1 MSDIDIQ
8 TENNNNNQNDPLAIA
23 PPNEMAN
30 HLDNFLQNNVFWGKQ
45 RTIQNAK
52 TDPNIKHYSKQALN
66 RYLDEKPYIQRHKH
80 KRRESTYELKTVVSS
95 IGYVQIDIADL
106 RSLGNVAN
114 PYLLVLID
122 KFSRMLFLYEMPNRH
137 NDTIIAKLNEFIIE
151 WNGIT
156 KYTNKKRI
164 TKELLEEPPI
174 KNNKNDNDELTRI
187 KSLTGD
193 REFWSNLIKDW
204 ANQHNI
210 DIYSSKPNDKGATSL
225 VERVIQTV
233 RAMIGRWIT
242 ATGQTDW
249 NSVIAEIERAYNHSK
264 HKSVGVSPV
273 WAFHHIDKFPH
284 LSTRQRKKFDKWQ
297 EDKTEPAPDVVSGVK
312 VGDMVRIKQTYSHLH
327 KKSHLPNWSHRI
339 YTVHRRVGNR
349 FSVVPADNPEEG
361 EKMRKRKNI
370 EGTDT
375 DVNINRNEVELF
387 ADSDLL
393 VIKRVID
400 EPENDVWENVRQNN
414 AQRRLERRMAPL
426 IENENIDFDMFD
438 APQQPRVPN
447 PENVYKKTL
456 PPEDRGDD
464 DIGTYY
470 SSSDDNQTIPKR
482 KKQKKQKKQK
492 KDNEIY
498 LKTINKYRNL
508 EKQNQKKYVAFR
520 NTLNPETKDKIQK
533 LFKKISK
540 RILNTKNTTK
550 IYAEGIVILKKQM
563 INKYKFTKEQTRAII
578 GIFVV
583 KMDKALKKRK
593 LHMIPISEA
602 NPTLRDALSNTN
614 ITTIPRMLRNAR
626 PIPSSVPGI
635 SQAELNNIVSG
646 ALAPSSVPGISQA
659 ELDSITSD
667 ALAEAMNFQ
676 PP

>member
-1 MSDIDIQ
+1 MSDIDI
-8 TENNNNNQNDPLAIA
+8 QNDPLAIA
-23 PPNEMAN
+23 PPNEMTN
-30 HLDNFLQNNVFWGKQ
+30 HLDDFFQKNVFWGKQ

-52 TDPNIKHYSKQALN
+52 TNPNIKHYSKQALN

-95 IGYVQIDIADL
+95 IGYLQIDIADF
-106 RSLGNVAN
+106 RSLGNNNPN
-114 PYLLVLID
+114 PYLLVIID
-122 KFSRMLFLYEMPNRH
+122 KFSRLLFLFEMPNRH
-137 NDTIIAKLNEFIIE
+137 NDSIITNLNEFVME
-151 WNGIT
+151 WNEIT

-164 TKELLEEPPI
+164 TKELLEEPRI
-174 KNNKNDNDELTRI
+174 ENKENSNDELTRI

-193 REFWSNLIKDW
+193 REFWSNQIKNW

-225 VERVIQTV
+225 AERVIQTL
-233 RAMIGRWIT
+233 RGMIGRWMT
-242 ATGQTDW
+242 ATGRTDW
-249 NSVIAEIERAYNHSK
+249 NNVIPEIEEAYNHSK
-264 HKSVGVSPV
+264 HKSVGTTPI
-273 WAFHHIDKFPH
+273 WAFHHIDKFPR
-284 LSTRQRKKFDKWQ
+284 LSTRQRQKFDNWQ

-400 EPENDVWENVRQNN
+400 EPESDVWENVRQNN

-426 IENENIDFDMFD
+426 IDNEILDFDMFD

-470 SSSDDNQTIPKR
+470 SSSDDNQTPTKGAVPKR
-482 KKQKKQKKQK
+482 KKHKKQKKQK
-492 KDNEIY
+492 KDNELY

-508 EKQNQKKYVAFR
+508 EKSNQKKYVAFR
-520 NTLNPETKDKIQK
+520 NTLNPEIKKQIQT
-533 LFKKISK
+533 LFKNISK
-540 RILNTKNTTK
+540 RIFNTKNTIKT
-550 IYAEGIVILKKQM
+550 YAEGIIILKKRM
-563 INKYKFTKEQTRAII
+563 KHKYKFTKEQTRAII

-583 KMDKALKKRK
+583 KVDQALKKHKPR
-593 LHMIPISEA
+593 MIPISEA

-614 ITTIPRMLRNAR
+614 ITAIPRMLRNAR
-626 PIPSSVPGI
+626 PIPSSVPH
-635 SQAELNNIVSG
+635 
-646 ALAPSSVPGISQA
+646 ISQA